1 MLAGKNKS
9 DVHLEHWRNF
19 VSDCREVVGAV
30 KPWIA
35 TGRLTRVAGLVME
48 SVGLKLAVGSSCI
61 VELPGGQSI
70 DAEVVGFSG
79 DRLFLMPST
88 DVYGLT
94 PGARVVPIETRELV
108 TPQPR
113 ATMARKRRAED
124 RARQVN
130 VGPALLGRVVDGA
143 GRPLDG

>member
-1 MLAGKNKS
+1 MLPGENKQ

-19 VSDCREVVGAV
+19 VSDCREVVNAT
-30 KPWIA
+30 KPWIP

-48 SVGLKLAVGSSCI
+48 AVGLKLAVGSSCI
-61 VELPGGQSI
+61 VELPGGLSV

-94 PGARVVPIETRELV
+94 PGARVIP
-108 TPQPR
+108 
-113 ATMARKRRAED
+113 
-124 RARQVN
+124 
-130 VGPALLGRVVDGA
+130 VVV
-143 GRPLDG
+143 LDPVA